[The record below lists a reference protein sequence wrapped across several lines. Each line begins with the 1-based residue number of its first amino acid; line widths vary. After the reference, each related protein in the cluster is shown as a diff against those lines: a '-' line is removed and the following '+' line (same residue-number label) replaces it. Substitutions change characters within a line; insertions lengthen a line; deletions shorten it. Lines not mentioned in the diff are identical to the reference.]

1 MGAMYGKYP
10 LPIIAIKGHFSLSNG
25 MYCVYGKSTEGL
37 CVDVYR
43 DSSMKKLVSM
53 QHGITTNVE
62 NEEEKIEMLK
72 KLIESMAYEF

>member
-1 MGAMYGKYP
+1 MKWSKKYGSNVWK
-10 LPIIAIKGHFSLSNG
+10 ISFAHNCNG